1 MSTVRS
7 GTPGATRIC
16 PHCRTAILESASV
29 CPGCRHHVRSGSAA
43 QHDVVSVPA
52 LAVECSLRGPTD
64 GNAWEYAMVLSIR
77 DQRGEEITRQ
87 VVGVGAMQTSD
98 ERTFTLTVEVFKP
111 AEGVGRLVTG

>member
-1 MSTVRS
+1 
-7 GTPGATRIC
+7 
-16 PHCRTAILESASV
+16 
-29 CPGCRHHVRSGSAA
+29 
-43 QHDVVSVPA
+43 
-52 LAVECSLRGPTD
+52 
-64 GNAWEYAMVLSIR
+64 MVLSIR